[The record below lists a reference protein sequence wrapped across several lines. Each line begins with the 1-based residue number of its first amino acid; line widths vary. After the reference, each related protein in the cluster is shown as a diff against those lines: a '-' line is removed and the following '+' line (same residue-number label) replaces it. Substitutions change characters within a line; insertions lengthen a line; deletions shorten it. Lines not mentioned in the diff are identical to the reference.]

1 MATLMDLP
9 ARQGDNREAGWVN
22 RLFTREGSTPE
33 YQELKFLLHR
43 KLLDRINLEAL
54 SSMAGD
60 RVRAEIR
67 VAVAKLV
74 DEEKTPLSLVEKDRV
89 IEEILDEVF
98 GLGPLEPL
106 LQDPTISDIL
116 VTTPKLVY
124 VERAGKL
131 YRTPVEFNDDAHLLR
146 IIEKIVSR
154 VGRRVDESSPLVD
167 ARLPDGSRVNA
178 AIPPVAVDGPL
189 LSIRR
194 FGRHGMKGEDLVTKL
209 SLTEGMLELLK
220 SCVKARLNILISGG
234 TGAGKTTLLNALSS
248 YIPEDERIV
257 TIEDAA
263 ELRLQQ
269 THVARMETRPA
280 NVEGVGAIHIR
291 QLVINALR
299 MRPDRIIVGEVRAE
313 EALDMLQA
321 MNTGHDGSLTTIHAN
336 TPRDALGRLEVMVGM
351 ANANMGIR
359 SVRQQ
364 IAAAVNVFVQISRF
378 SDGTRRVT
386 HITEVVGME
395 QDIITL
401 QDIFLFE
408 KTGISETGRV
418 LGRFRATGIRPKFYE
433 RLKAAGITLPQQMFQ
448 TVVEIN

>member
-1 MATLMDLP
+1 MTAVVSP
-9 ARQGDNREAGWVN
+9 VSKEQPRESGWVN
-22 RLFTREGSTPE
+22 GLHNPAAHSPE
-33 YQELKFLLHR
+33 YQELKFTLHR

-54 SSMAGD
+54 SSLAGE
-60 RVRAEIR
+60 RVRAEVR
-67 VAVAKLV
+67 AAVAR
-74 DEEKTPLSLVEKDRV
+74 LVEEQKSPFSLTEKDGI

-106 LQDPTISDIL
+106 LKDPTVSDIL
-116 VTTPKLVY
+116 VTTPRLVY

-131 YRTPVEFNDDAHLLR
+131 YRTPVEFKDDSHLLR

-154 VGRRVDESSPLVD
+154 VGRRVDESSPMVD

-178 AIPPVAVDGPL
+178 VIPPVAVDGPL

-194 FGRHGMKGEDLVTKL
+194 FGRHAMKGEELVARQAM
-209 SLTEGMLELLK
+209 TEGMLDLIK
-220 SCVKARLNILISGG
+220 GCVKARLNILICGG
-234 TGAGKTTLLNALSS
+234 TGSGKTTLLNAVSS

-269 THVARMETRPA
+269 AHVARMETRPP
-280 NVEGVGAIHIR
+280 NVEGTGAITIR
-291 QLVINALR
+291 HLVINSLR

-321 MNTGHDGSLTTIHAN
+321 MNTGHDGSLTTLHAN
-336 TPRDALGRLEVMVGM
+336 TPRDGLGRLEVMVGM

-359 SVRQQ
+359 SIRAQ
-364 IAAAVNVFVQISRF
+364 ISSAVNLFIQTSRF
-378 SDGTRRVT
+378 TDGTRRIT

-408 KTGISETGRV
+408 KTGIGEDGKIQ
-418 LGRFRATGIRPKFYE
+418 GRFRATGIRPKFYD
-433 RLKAAGITLPQQMFQ
+433 RLKTCGITLPAQMFQ
-448 TVVEIN
+448 TVVEIR